1 MRNVRVLGLL
11 LGLSVMNLSRATE
24 RAEKSA
30 KRLNSAL
37 ITVKQPQKKAAVK
50 FKSKNKHSTKFKS
63 TKPIKS
69 KVVSVFR
76 NKSNI

>member
-1 MRNVRVLGLL
+1 MRHSLRLALITLAFTDVH
-11 LGLSVMNLSRATE
+11 RAAAKAT
-24 RAEKSA
+24 RSQEK
-30 KRLNSAL
+30 LNSAL

-69 KVVSVFR
+69 KAVSVFR